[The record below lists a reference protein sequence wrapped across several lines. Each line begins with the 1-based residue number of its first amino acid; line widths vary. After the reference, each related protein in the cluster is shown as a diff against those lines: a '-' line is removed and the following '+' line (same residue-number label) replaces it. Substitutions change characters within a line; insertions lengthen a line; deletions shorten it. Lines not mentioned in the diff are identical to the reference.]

1 MSVSFFE
8 QLKIAKYITNCKLKD
23 LKKFPIVLMLEPHF
37 KNNLTSNLS
46 GKIDYPDAVMQEYLS
61 PERCLY
67 ASKECGAPI
76 VAITGGEPLL
86 NEDMPEIVE
95 KLVANKKYTYICT
108 NGLLI
113 NKKIYDYSPSRYLT
127 WSIEL
132 NGDKDDHD
140 KISGQEGV
148 FEEAVHAINF
158 AKMRGF
164 RVTVNCTIYN
174 HQRTKNIIDFLN
186 YLTFDLNID
195 GINVSP
201 GFAYERAKDQE
212 NFLKREA
219 VKRIFRAIFK
229 SKNFKK
235 WKFNQTDLYLD
246 FLAGNQVYTC
256 TPWATPTFNI
266 FGWQKPCFHLAEGY
280 YKTFDELM
288 QKTDWKM
295 YGNGNYSKCQDCMTH
310 CGHEASA
317 INEIVKSPLKAL
329 GKKVIGIKTVG
340 SMPEEISQQ
349 TARPAEDVYEKIL
362 EAKMYELDLM

>member
-8 QLKIAKYITNCKLKD
+8 QLKIARYVTSCKLKD
-23 LKKFPIVLMLEPHF
+23 IKKYPIVLMLEPHF
-37 KNNLTSNLS
+37 KNNLQSDLS
-46 GKIDYPDAVMQEYLS
+46 GKIDYPEAVMEEYLS

-67 ASKECGAPI
+67 ASKECGAPM

-86 NEDMPEIVE
+86 SDDMPEIVE
-95 KLVANKKYTYICT
+95 KLVDNSKYTYVCT

-113 NKKIYDYSPSRYLT
+113 NKKIYDYNPSRYLT

-132 NGDKDDHD
+132 NGNKEDHD

-148 FEEAVHAINF
+148 FDQAIHAINL
-158 AKMRGF
+158 AKTRGF
-164 RVTVNCTIYN
+164 RVTVNCTVYN
-174 HQRTKNIIDFLN
+174 HQRTKNVIDFLN

-195 GINVSP
+195 GINLTP
-201 GFAYERAKDQE
+201 GFHYERAKDQD
-212 NFLKREA
+212 NFLNREA

-280 YKTFDELM
+280 YKTFDDLM

-295 YGNGNYSKCQDCMTH
+295 YGNGNYEKCQDCMTH
-310 CGHEASA
+310 CGHEATA
-317 INEIVKSPLKAL
+317 IGEVVKSPIKAL
-329 GKKVIGIKTVG
+329 GKKVLGIKTVG
-340 SMPEEISQQ
+340 PMPDEISQQ
-349 TARPAEDVYEKIL
+349 AARPAEDVYEKIL